1 MSDVS
6 SVTSGTTGAG
16 GGNMIRLTGLASGL
30 DVDALVKK
38 MMAADQAK
46 LDKAKQDQQTTEW
59 KQEAY
64 QDIIKNIK
72 DLQSSFF
79 DSSSSDNDILSA
91 TNFAPFTVGGAD
103 GSSTVDT
110 SVATFTPGVG
120 AKTGKYSI
128 SVKQLAKGAG
138 VGNTVTT
145 LPTATPASAKAALS
159 TKLTDIN
166 SSLSGSIKL
175 ALNANGATS
184 DVNVTLD
191 NTSGNATLGDLI
203 NAINNQGS
211 GSVKAT
217 YSELTGQF
225 NLNSTKTGSDT
236 SLSIKSGSTASLSTI
251 LGFSAANSGGVTTAN
266 WTVSSTS
273 TDTATGTIQK
283 GQNADVI
290 ITPPG
295 GSGVEVTDK
304 TSNNFTI
311 DGMTY
316 TLSSEGTDS
325 THPVTAS
332 VTIGQDTQKVY
343 DKIKSFIDKYNAIV
357 DEIQTKLT
365 EKPNSDYKPLTDA
378 QKAEMSSTQITA
390 WETKAKVGILRNDDN
405 LQNLLDNLTT
415 AFTTAVNNT
424 GLSMGRYGGN
434 SIGIDTSQ
442 DYTTPD
448 HIDIA
453 DPTALKIAI
462 STNCDQ
468 ILKIFTNVSAAPAPI
483 AADGSTKYDSST
495 QEYQEDGVFTRIN
508 TILQKNVGFTNTTL
522 NTAILTSFANKQYD
536 FTITGT
542 GGKNT
547 LPDQLYEEQLN
558 IKKITDQ
565 MSTDQEKYYKQFSDL
580 ETVMNQLNSQQ
591 SQLSSMLGN

>member
-38 MMAADQAK
+38 MMAADQTK

-64 QDIIKNIK
+64 QDIIKDIK

-79 DSSSSDNDILSA
+79 DASSSDKDILSA
-91 TNFAPFTVGGAD
+91 TNFAPFTVSSAD
-103 GSSTVDT
+103 GLSAVDT

-138 VGNTVTT
+138 VSNIVTT

-166 SSLSGSIKL
+166 PSLSKSIKL
-175 ALNANGATS
+175 VLNANNATS

-191 NTSGNATLGDLI
+191 NTSGTATLGDLI

-236 SLSIKSGSTASLSTI
+236 SLAIKSGTDAEI
-251 LGFSAANSGGVTTAN
+251 FNMLGFSTTTAVTIN
-266 WTVSSTS
+266 KDGATGGTI
-273 TDTATGTIQK
+273 TDTTKTLIQK
-283 GQNADVI
+283 SQNADVV

-316 TLSSEGTDS
+316 TLSSEGTDPS
-325 THPVTAS
+325 HPVTAS
-332 VTIGQDTQKVY
+332 VTVGQDTQKVY
-343 DKIKSFIDKYNAIV
+343 DKIKSFIDKYNTIV

-365 EKPNSDYKPLTDA
+365 EKPDSDYKPLTDA
-378 QKAEMSSTQITA
+378 QKAGMSSSQITA
-390 WETKAKVGILRNDDN
+390 WEAKAKVGILRNDDN

-424 GLSMGRYGGN
+424 GLSIGRYGGN
-434 SIGIDTSQ
+434 SIGIDTSE

-453 DPTALKIAI
+453 DPTALKTAI

-468 ILKIFTNVSAAPAPI
+468 ILKMFTNVSTAAAPI
-483 AADGSTKYDSST
+483 AEDGSTKYDSST
-495 QEYQEDGVFTRIN
+495 QEYQEDGIFTRMS

-522 NTAILTSFANKQYD
+522 NTAILTSYANKQYD
-536 FTITGT
+536 FTTTGT
-542 GGKNT
+542 GGNNT

-565 MSTDQEKYYKQFSDL
+565 MSTDQEKYYQQFSQL
-580 ETVMNQLNSQQ
+580 ETVMNQLNAQQ
-591 SQLSSMLGN
+591 SQLSSMLGS